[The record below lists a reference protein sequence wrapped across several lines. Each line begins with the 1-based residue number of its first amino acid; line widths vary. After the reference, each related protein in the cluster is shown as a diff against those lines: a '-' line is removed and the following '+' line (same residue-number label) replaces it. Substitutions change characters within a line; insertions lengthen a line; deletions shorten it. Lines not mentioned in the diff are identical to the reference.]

1 MGKIKLAPSLMC
13 CDFLDLGKQIR
24 VFETHGIDLLHIDIM
39 DGDFVPNITLGT
51 DFVRQIKRATNIPL
65 DIHMMTEDPERFLDM
80 LEFGEG
86 DYVSIH
92 YESTKH
98 VQRALGLVRE
108 RGAKA
113 LLALNPATPVE
124 MASELI
130 DDIDGLLI
138 MSVNP
143 GFAGQKVIPHS
154 FEKIA
159 KAKAFLSA
167 NGKEDAEIEVD
178 GNVSLENAQKMRKAG
193 ADIFVLGTSGI
204 FKGDDLGK
212 NIDCFRK
219 GMEF

>member
-1 MGKIKLAPSLMC
+1 MNSIKLAPSLMC
-13 CDFLDLGKQIR
+13 SDFLKLGEQIKI
-24 VFETHGIDLLHIDIM
+24 FEEHGIEVLHIDIM
-39 DGDFVPNITLGT
+39 DGSFVPNITLGT
-51 DFVRQIKRATNIPL
+51 DFVRQIKKATDIPL
-65 DIHMMTEDPERFLDM
+65 DIHMMTDNPERFLDM

-98 VQRALGLVRE
+98 VQRALQMVKN

-124 MASELI
+124 MVSELL

-143 GFAGQKVIPHS
+143 GFAGQKVVPHS

-159 KAKAFLSA
+159 HAKEFLLA
-167 NGKEDAEIEVD
+167 HGMENAEIEVD
-178 GNVSLENAQKMRKAG
+178 GNVSLENAIKMRAAG
-193 ADIFVLGTSGI
+193 ADIFVLGTSAV
-204 FKGDDLGK
+204 FKGEDLGA
-212 NIDCFRK
+212 NIDAFRE
-219 GMEF
+219 GMTR